1 MNTVVAVVVSTESF
15 KGFFFFFFF
24 FLKKRGEQDP
34 IMARLPDRAF
44 ETSTCISITLQ
55 IEQQTLLRQMTSTAY
70 FVSAGKSLKDFQQI

>member
-1 MNTVVAVVVSTESF
+1 
-15 KGFFFFFFF
+15 
-24 FLKKRGEQDP
+24 
-34 IMARLPDRAF
+34 MARLPDRAF